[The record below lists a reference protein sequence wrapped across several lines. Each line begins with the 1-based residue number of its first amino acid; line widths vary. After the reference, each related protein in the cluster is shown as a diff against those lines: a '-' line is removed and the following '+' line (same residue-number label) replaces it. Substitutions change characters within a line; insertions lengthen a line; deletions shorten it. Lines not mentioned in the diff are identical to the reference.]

1 MSEEL
6 TEMAFF
12 APAIA
17 DTAAAAKP
25 RLWGIVRHTRRTQ
38 HGEKHALAH
47 TDSTR
52 LHTTAAA
59 GTARY
64 SSNEHKSSEQRKAAL
79 HPAGISA
86 AWLLLLP
93 ICAGLWLTRKQWAVL
108 LKLIL
113 QNLKSNL
120 L

>member
-6 TEMAFF
+6 TEMALF
-12 APAIA
+12 APAIT

-38 HGEKHALAH
+38 HGEKRTLAH

-59 GTARY
+59 GTAWH

-86 AWLLLLP
+86 AWLLAIP
-93 ICAGLWLTRKQWAVL
+93 ICGGLWLTRRRWAAL

-113 QNLKSNL
+113 
-120 L
+120 

>member
-6 TEMAFF
+6 TEFTLF
-12 APAIA
+12 EPATA
-17 DTAAAAKP
+17 DSTIKP
-25 RLWGIVRHTRRTQ
+25 RLWGIVRHAKRT
-38 HGEKHALAH
+38 GRKEKHALAH

-52 LHTTAAA
+52 FQVTAAVS
-59 GTARY
+59 TARH
-64 SSNEHKSSEQRKAAL
+64 SSNQHKSTKQRKATL

-93 ICAGLWLTRKQWAVL
+93 ICAGLWLTRRRWATL

-113 QNLKSNL
+113 QNLKK
-120 L
+120 